1 MCYFADSRLHQ
12 LPDPLE
18 PSFPPL
24 PPQPRLL
31 GPSRLSSL
39 FPRLSPRVD
48 RTELKESVKCV
59 DQTKQGREEGQKRGD
74 FDFKRKRVSG
84 RDSCK
89 VATDLKPWRLPLHPG
104 RQTLGIRMGKSSSRA
119 TAVSAAC
126 AVVVASS
133 IAIYLLGRRRN
144 QKRSDGADEP
154 PADHDDQR
162 GPVRRAEPL
171 DIDERR
177 DVGELLADAPEE
189 AACWICYGEGTADN
203 PLVKDCSW

>member
-1 MCYFADSRLHQ
+1 MCG
-12 LPDPLE
+12 PDE
-18 PSFPPL
+18 A
-24 PPQPRLL
+24 R
-31 GPSRLSSL
+31 
-39 FPRLSPRVD
+39 
-48 RTELKESVKCV
+48 
-59 DQTKQGREEGQKRGD
+59 KRGRAEGGG
-74 FDFKRKRVSG
+74 FRFKRKRVSG

-104 RQTLGIRMGKSSSRA
+104 RQTLGIRMGKSPSRA